1 MAESLSFHDEVAEI
15 VAEQVEAIAL
25 VDERA
30 VRDLLHAIDSASRIF
45 LLGEGRSGLVG
56 RMFAMRLMHLGKQAY
71 VVGETITPAIGGGDL
86 LIAISGSGETGT
98 VFMMAEG
105 AKNAGAQIAA
115 ITANPESRLAGLADL
130 IVQIPPNTNCRA
142 RARANTAAASS
153 SRPPC
158 SSSKRS
164 SRCWPLAMPKA
175 VLHHSRNGMRISND
189 NP

>member
-98 VFMMAEG
+98 VFMIAEG

-130 IVQIPPNTNCRA
+130 IVQIPTQHKLQG
-142 RARANTAAASS
+142 ASS
-153 SRPPC
+153 RQYGGSLFEQTALLLFETII
-158 SSSKRS
+158 SMLAAGDAEGGFTSLAKRHAN
-164 SRCWPLAMPKA
+164 LE
-175 VLHHSRNGMRISND
+175 
-189 NP
+189 

>member
-15 VAEQVEAIAL
+15 VAEQVAAIAL

-86 LIAISGSGETGT
+86 LIAISGSGATGT
-98 VFMMAEG
+98 VVMMAEG

-130 IVQIPPNTNCRA
+130 IVQIPTQHKLQG
-142 RARANTAAASS
+142 ASS
-153 SRPPC
+153 RQYGGSLFEQTALLLFETII
-158 SSSKRS
+158 SMLAAGDAEGGFTSLAKRHAN
-164 SRCWPLAMPKA
+164 LE
-175 VLHHSRNGMRISND
+175 
-189 NP
+189 